1 MCLGWLL
8 FSLLYKYSSP
18 FPPPKISLEPQSLPH
33 HNKKAIR
40 TQNSTQKAINM
51 REANAGDVFK
61 GIPFSKSLHLLDT
74 SLLGATYISQLVT
87 VFGGINIRSKHRNI
101 LLPT

>member
-1 MCLGWLL
+1 
-8 FSLLYKYSSP
+8 
-18 FPPPKISLEPQSLPH
+18 
-33 HNKKAIR
+33 
-40 TQNSTQKAINM
+40 M